1 MKGGKQ
7 TMFQGLHHCLL
18 DDKGRLAFPAPLRA
32 SLERHG
38 APDRFVLTQALYE
51 PCLVAMTEK
60 DFEAQ
65 ADKILALPP
74 SNPAVVHFK
83 RCVIAPATHTVID
96 KAGRVGIPKELREY
110 AGLERDCVWAGVV
123 EKIEL
128 WNKPRWDELRRAQS
142 AEDLLRTREYLER
155 HGL

>member
-1 MKGGKQ
+1 
-7 TMFQGLHHCLL
+7 MFQGLHHCLL

-38 APDRFVLTQALYE
+38 AADRFVLTQALYE

-65 ADKILALPP
+65 ADKIQQLPP

-83 RCVIAPATHTVID
+83 RFVIAPATQIVID
-96 KAGRVGIPKELREY
+96 RAGRVGVPKELREF
-110 AGLERDCVWAGVV
+110 AGLERECVWAGVV
-123 EKIEL
+123 ERIEL
-128 WNKPRWDELRRAQS
+128 WSRQRWDELRRSQT
-142 AEDLLRTREYLER
+142 AEELARTREYLER